1 MAGSAGLV
9 WIDIATFNIRTRAL
23 SDWQIWS
30 MGLSRDGKSLYALDD
45 RGRVAEVDT
54 YSGTTTSMFDPGAGQ
69 PITLMRVASA

>member
-1 MAGSAGLV
+1 
-9 WIDIATFNIRTRAL
+9 
-23 SDWQIWS
+23 